1 MHTLDEWFTE
11 LRRRLKDTERL
22 SNRGDDPIYYFVFPP
37 KHMLYVKRK
46 LVVWKSQLH
55 KKDGWNVHVL
65 SLADKLNSFFFEHP
79 NRQDWLAYS
88 KEHPDDFATVFEDQ
102 TDVLMQENPI
112 KKWII
117 DGMKKASQESRGL
130 FMLTDLEAIHPY
142 LRIGTVEQQLQGK
155 CLVPLVILYP
165 GVRSGRSALRFLG
178 VYPPD
183 GNYRSV
189 HIGGSL

>member
-1 MHTLDEWFTE
+1 M
-11 LRRRLKDTERL
+11 
-22 SNRGDDPIYYFVFPP
+22 
-37 KHMLYVKRK
+37 MYVKRK
-46 LVVWKSQLH
+46 TGVWKSQLQ

-65 SLADKLNSFFFEHP
+65 SLAEKLDSFFLQHP
-79 NRQDWLAYS
+79 NREDWLEYS
-88 KEHPDDFATVFEDQ
+88 KEHPTDFTTVFEDQ
-102 TDVLMQENPI
+102 ADVLVQENPI

-117 DGMKKASQESRGL
+117 DAMEKAYQDPMGL
-130 FMLTDLEAIHPY
+130 LLLTDLEAIHPY

-155 CLVPLVILYP
+155 CRVPLVILYP